1 MSQYCRPYYEF
12 SLFDEFKPG
21 EFKIIDFLRE
31 NTSCFLREHTD
42 QDEELSH
49 RFLDMLR
56 WLDAWGYK
64 PNIDIAYVI
73 DVLGDFSLDDSL
85 EDEFITLLES
95 TVDKEFDSIIK
106 ILKGKRFIHTDN
118 FYRSFLISDMLT
130 HPMGEPWRTVGD
142 KISHNWD
149 WNTYEAT
156 RPITDREIKS
166 IFAVLRD
173 NLSPIQ
179 YEIARF
185 FIINASDRY
194 DYTKLEREALDTA
207 LFNIYRINYLIKD
220 LLF

>member
-64 PNIDIAYVI
+64 PHIDIDYVFY
-73 DVLGDFSLDDSL
+73 VLGDFLDDSQ

-95 TVDKEFDSIIK
+95 TVDKELEDIII
-106 ILKGKRFIHTDN
+106 ILKGRKFIHMNN
-118 FYRSFLISDMLT
+118 FYRSSLISYMLT
-130 HPMGEPWRTVGD
+130 DPRRIPWRTVGD
-142 KISHNWD
+142 KIMRDWSWD
-149 WNTYEAT
+149 SYETT
-156 RPITDREIKS
+156 RPITDRELKS
-166 IFAVLRD
+166 IFAVLQD

-179 YEIARF
+179 YDIAKF

-194 DYTKLEREALDTA
+194 DYTESEQEALDTA
-207 LFNIYRINYLIKD
+207 FINIYRINYLIKNV
-220 LLF
+220 LF